1 MASRL
6 DAKDG
11 DGIYDITI
19 QFFLIK
25 FYRIYRICRICRILF
40 EYLPVCTRLAEVAK
54 DSKDSKDLTTAKK
67 VTSSGAQPDAEIIT
81 GLRVQCITN

>member
-6 DAKDG
+6 DAKDE

-54 DSKDSKDLTTAKK
+54 DSKDLTTAKK

-81 GLRVQCITN
+81 GLRVQCLTN